1 MGERD
6 CGRRIKAR
14 AYDRTGAR
22 DKVSSMCGHESHCDS
37 KIEAA
42 RHRKVDLD
50 CYSCHQS
57 AERLRVL
64 ELPHR
69 QGDPEE
75 YMPRRAA
82 PGSSLS
88 EAPARVDMTSFIARS
103 LAR

>member
-1 MGERD
+1 MAELEGE
-6 CGRRIKAR
+6 
-14 AYDRTGAR
+14 T
-22 DKVSSMCGHESHCDS
+22 KVSSMCGHESHCDS

-57 AERLRVL
+57 AERLRAL